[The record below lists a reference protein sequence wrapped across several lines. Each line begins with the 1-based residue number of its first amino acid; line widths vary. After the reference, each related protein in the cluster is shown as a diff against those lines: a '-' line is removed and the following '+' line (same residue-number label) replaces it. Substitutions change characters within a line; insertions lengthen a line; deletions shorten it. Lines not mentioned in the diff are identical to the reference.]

1 MSFFRAALIIHFM
14 VHCRTCFLLL
24 LFFSASNCSEAA
36 TAKVIKV
43 LPHYLDLEGRHSISP
58 SLYDRDAY
66 QAYLRN
72 HPAERS
78 ALRFDIQWKAKSV
91 DASKLKLR
99 MELRT
104 SKGAIGKPLVL
115 ERSVNRSRWFSHWSA
130 LTVVGR
136 DYEQMG
142 DVVAWRATLWNGE
155 QQLAEQESF
164 LW

>member
-1 MSFFRAALIIHFM
+1 M
-14 VHCRTCFLLL
+14 VHCRTFFLLL

-66 QAYLRN
+66 QAYLRT

-78 ALRFDIQWKAKSV
+78 ALRFDIQWKAKTV
-91 DASKLKLR
+91 DASKLTLR

-104 SKGAIGKPLVL
+104 SKGAIAKPLVL
-115 ERSVNRSRWFSHWSA
+115 ERAVKSSRWFSRWSA
-130 LTVVGR
+130 LTVVGQ

-155 QQLAEQESF
+155 QQLAEQKSF

>member
-1 MSFFRAALIIHFM
+1 M
-14 VHCRTCFLLL
+14 VHCRTFFLLL

-36 TAKVIKV
+36 TVKIIKV

-91 DASKLKLR
+91 DAPKLKLR

-115 ERSVNRSRWFSHWSA
+115 EMSVKSSRWFSHWSA
-130 LTVVGR
+130 LTVVGQ
-136 DYEQMG
+136 DYQQMG
-142 DVVAWRATLWNGE
+142 DLVAWRATLWNGE
-155 QQLAEQESF
+155 QQLAEQKSF